1 VARGRSKKVVPNRG
15 GMAFGRN
22 LMVLAL
28 LIFGLGGYGAVMGA
42 LTLKWPRADATITS
56 AELLRQISTSR
67 GMDGRSFEDGWNSFH
82 VLYQYRVGDRD
93 YVAGGVEPYDF
104 GMQNSAGAAKM
115 RERHP
120 VGSQAKVA
128 YDPAN
133 PAVAYLEPGPSSF
146 ALVLSGIGVFMFLIG
161 WWVRT
166 KAAQGIGTMN
176 EEGATERIAKAQRDG
191 TPTPL

>member
-1 VARGRSKKVVPNRG
+1 MARGRTKKAAPNRG

-22 LMVLAL
+22 LMVLAA
-28 LIFGLGGYGAVMGA
+28 LILAIGVYGVVRGA
-42 LTLKWPRADATITS
+42 LTLKWPRADATITN
-56 AELLRQISTSR
+56 AELLRQTSTSR

-120 VGSQAKVA
+120 VGSQATVA
-128 YDPAN
+128 YDPGD
-133 PAVAYLEPGPSSF
+133 PAVSYLEPGPSSF
-146 ALVLSGIGVFMFLIG
+146 ALVLSGIGGFMLLVG

-191 TPTPL
+191 DPLL

>member
-1 VARGRSKKVVPNRG
+1 
-15 GMAFGRN
+15 
-22 LMVLAL
+22 
-28 LIFGLGGYGAVMGA
+28 
-42 LTLKWPRADATITS
+42 
-56 AELLRQISTSR
+56 LRQISTSR

-82 VLYQYRVGDRD
+82 VLYQYRIGDRD
-93 YVAGGVEPYDF
+93 YVAGGIEPYDF

-120 VGSQAKVA
+120 VGSQATVA

-146 ALVLSGIGVFMFLIG
+146 ALVLSGIGAFMFLIG

-191 TPTPL
+191 DALP